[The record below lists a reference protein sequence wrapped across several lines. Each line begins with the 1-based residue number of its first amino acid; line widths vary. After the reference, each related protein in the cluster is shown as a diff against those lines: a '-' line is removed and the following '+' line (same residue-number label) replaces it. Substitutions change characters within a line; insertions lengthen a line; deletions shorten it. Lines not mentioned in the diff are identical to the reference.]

1 MTISRRSNA
10 PPSRTGAVGHWENQR
25 ACMPP
30 GETQLIGC
38 PKDEVLPRSYLK
50 GVLRVN
56 GSDSAGILARM
67 SNPPSPFAALRVTEG
82 SVRHGRFHRLCQLFL
97 RSQGNNRAIQSERHH
112 FDHRLDEVELH
123 L

>member
-30 GETQLIGC
+30 GKTQLIGC

-67 SNPPSPFAALRVTEG
+67 SNPRRRHPERERGTWVVVWRAAPLPGASLTLG
-82 SVRHGRFHRLCQLFL
+82 MTAAHQ
-97 RSQGNNRAIQSERHH
+97 
-112 FDHRLDEVELH
+112 
-123 L
+123 